1 MVRQAAQVIGLLMTI
16 LTLVSWLVINS
27 NLPGTVGAGVN
38 LVAVIVSMLTGL
50 FAYVAVIKS

>member
-1 MVRQAAQVIGLLMTI
+1 MTI